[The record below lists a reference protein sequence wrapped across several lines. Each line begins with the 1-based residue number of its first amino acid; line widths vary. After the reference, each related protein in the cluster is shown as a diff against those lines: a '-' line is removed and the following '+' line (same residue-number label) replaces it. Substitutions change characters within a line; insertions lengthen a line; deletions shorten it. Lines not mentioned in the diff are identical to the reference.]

1 MKKKYAIRLLELQT
15 EKIHNK
21 DVSRDEWIYTTS
33 LVLTKIFPISS
44 STKITQIKT
53 INDPQKNIDI
63 TGKEKFDMSKRKAE
77 RFLKNYIEE
86 IELLDIENKNDKFMD
101 LASSFVFWAILIS
114 AMVTSFIAGTL
125 VNF

>member
-1 MKKKYAIRLLELQT
+1 MKKKCAIRLLELQS

-21 DVSRDEWIYTTS
+21 NVSRDEWINTTS

-44 STKITQIKT
+44 SMKIAQIKT
-53 INDPQKNIDI
+53 INEPQKFNDF

-86 IELLDIENKNDKFMD
+86 IELLDIENKNDIFRD
-101 LASSFVFWAILIS
+101 LARSFIFWAILIS

-125 VNF
+125 INF